1 LIQHQGLLRFHS
13 LWRVLGSFL
22 LFQIF
27 GLGALV
33 LLFFDDYRFALAS
46 CILALFTF
54 LYYAREDI
62 KQEGFMEK
70 VRFIGIRCLLNLAH
84 TLGGFLGGLK
94 VGILCITG
102 LLEN

>member
-1 LIQHQGLLRFHS
+1 LIFIK
-13 LWRVLGSFL
+13 SFL

-27 GLGALV
+27 ALGALG
-33 LLFFDDYRFALAS
+33 LRFMGDNWFALAS

-62 KQEGFMEK
+62 KQEGF
-70 VRFIGIRCLLNLAH
+70 
-84 TLGGFLGGLK
+84 LGGFLGGLK
-94 VGILCITG
+94 VGILYITG